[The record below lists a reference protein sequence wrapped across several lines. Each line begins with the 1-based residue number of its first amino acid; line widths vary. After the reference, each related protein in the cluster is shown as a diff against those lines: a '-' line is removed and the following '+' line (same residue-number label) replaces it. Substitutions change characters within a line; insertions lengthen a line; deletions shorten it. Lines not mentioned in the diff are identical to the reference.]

1 MEQSKWTDRSAGQAI
16 SQGKVEQFAS
26 VFEIGFK
33 LLDLPANFSQ
43 VT

>member
-1 MEQSKWTDRSAGQAI
+1 MEQSKWTDRAAGQAI
-16 SQGKVEQFAS
+16 SRGKLKQFAS
-26 VFEIGFK
+26 DFEIGFK